1 MGFLLYFI
9 YRFICSNV
17 GIAILIFTFIVKLAL
32 LPIYIK
38 QQKNTAKSAV
48 FAPKLQEIQEK
59 YKNNQQKM
67 QEEMMKLQS
76 QGYKPMAGCGTM
88 LLSFVILFGVI
99 DVVYKPLTH
108 IVHMKKADISAM
120 VEESYNVE
128 LTSLFVDEFV
138 KTNDEIN
145 AMNETE
151 RSRYDA
157 VTNDG
162 RKLIGYYNEHC
173 LEQGGE
179 PISTDVFKTLD
190 TDTVKIV
197 KQVIQSSISNEYAAD
212 SSKKKTI
219 ADTDLYKI
227 STEEKAEL
235 DALTTDEE
243 KNKFSAEHAF
253 SKTVTDFIVNLNVRY
268 GNYIAQNEQGAVF
281 AATASMQSELY
292 ALERFGTKNDNY
304 NCAAAFSESVLRP
317 EVKSELLELH
327 ENLNFAG
334 IPLGQVPKDNMGFP
348 MILVPIGSF
357 ILALVQ
363 TFVSNRMM
371 AQTNPD
377 AANMMK
383 PMKISM
389 YIMPVFSLW
398 IAFTVPAGAGFYWA
412 ISYAFGI
419 AQTIVLNKLYNPQKL
434 REQAMREFDEKH
446 KKTISVDAVK
456 VTDENGKKQA
466 LSQKEL
472 NRRKLAEAR
481 RAQAEKYG
489 EEYHDDD
496 NK

>member
-48 FAPKLQEIQEK
+48 FAPKVQEIQEK

-108 IVHMKKADISAM
+108 IMHMKKADISAM

-128 LTSLFVDEFV
+128 LTSLFVDEFI
-138 KTNDEIN
+138 KTDDEIN
-145 AMNETE
+145 AMNESARTI
-151 RSRYDA
+151 YDS
-157 VTNDG
+157 VTDDG
-162 RKLIGYYNEHC
+162 RKIINYYNENC
-173 LEQGGE
+173 LKEGE
-179 PISTDVFKTLD
+179 EKIDTDVFKTLD
-190 TDTVKIV
+190 TNTVKIV
-197 KQVIQSSISNEYAAD
+197 KAVVQSSIANEYAAD
-212 SSKKKTI
+212 NSKKKTI
-219 ADTDLYKI
+219 VDTDLYKI
-227 STEEKAEL
+227 TDAEKAEL

-243 KNKFSAEHAF
+243 KAKYSAEHAF
-253 SKTVTDFIVNLNVRY
+253 SKTVTDFIANLNIRY
-268 GNYIAQNEQGAVF
+268 GSYIAQNEQGAVF
-281 AATASMQSELY
+281 AATSSMQSELY
-292 ALERFGTKNDNY
+292 ALERFGTNNANY
-304 NCAAAFSESVLRP
+304 NCAEAFSESVLRP

-327 ENLNFAG
+327 DNLNFAG
-334 IPLGQVPKDNMGFP
+334 IPLGQVPKNNMGFP

-371 AQTNPD
+371 TQTNPD
-377 AANMMK
+377 ASKMMR

-398 IAFTVPAGAGFYWA
+398 MAFTVPAGAGFYWA

-419 AQTIVLNKLYNPQKL
+419 AQTIALNKLYNPQKL
-434 REQAMREFDEKH
+434 KEQAMREYEEKH
-446 KKTISVDAVK
+446 KKTVIVDAVK
-456 VTDENGKKQA
+456 VTDSNGKQQT
-466 LSQKEL
+466 LSQKEI

-481 RAQAEKYG
+481 RLQAEKYG
-489 EEYHDDD
+489 EEYHEDD